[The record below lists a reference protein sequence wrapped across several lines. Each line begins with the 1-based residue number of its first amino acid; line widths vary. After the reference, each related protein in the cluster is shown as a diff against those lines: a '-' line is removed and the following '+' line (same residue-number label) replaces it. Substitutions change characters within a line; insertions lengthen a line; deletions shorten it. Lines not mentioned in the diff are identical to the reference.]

1 VDVGL
6 LKAAAPSDIEPKL
19 RPYFRAYGKKASSHN
34 IEFEFTSPG
43 LCLVVGYLNRIAK
56 DWMYVEIMA
65 ATTIDLCKTKKGLTI
80 KLEKNVVEG
89 L

>member
-1 VDVGL
+1 
-6 LKAAAPSDIEPKL
+6 
-19 RPYFRAYGKKASSHN
+19 
-34 IEFEFTSPG
+34 
-43 LCLVVGYLNRIAK
+43 
-56 DWMYVEIMA
+56 MYVEIMA